1 MSYNIYVSCNPKE
14 TATLPRITPVEPPIV
29 NINKKRSAKSAELVL
44 SCKNGRFPRYELN
57 QLKIFVP
64 VGKDIKIVTPV
75 NKLLYQ
81 FLNLQHTY
89 DVPKQYFQEEKY
101 SSWQRSLIG
110 SQRLFF
116 CAVPEITMLMIPNAG
131 IIKM

>member
-1 MSYNIYVSCNPKE
+1 MGDANKFLPRIFSPLKIIPEKIATTEYVSCNPRS
-14 TATLPRITPVEPPIV
+14 TAAFPRITPVEPPIV

-44 SCKNGRFPRYELN
+44 SCNNGGFPRYVLN

-81 FLNLQHTY
+81 FLNLQYTY
-89 DVPKQYFQEEKY
+89 DVPKQHFQQEKY

-110 SQRLFF
+110 S
-116 CAVPEITMLMIPNAG
+116 PH
-131 IIKM
+131 

>member
-1 MSYNIYVSCNPKE
+1 MYHVMLDPLLHFQE
-14 TATLPRITPVEPPIV
+14 LPVEPPIV
-29 NINKKRSAKSAELVL
+29 NINKNRSAKSDELVL
-44 SCKNGRFPRYELN
+44 SCNNGGFPRYVLN

-64 VGKDIKIVTPV
+64 VGKDIKIVTQK

-81 FLNLQHTY
+81 FLNLQNTY
-89 DVPKQYFQEEKY
+89 DVPKQHFQEEKC

-116 CAVPEITMLMIPNAG
+116 VKLQKLLC
-131 IIKM
+131 